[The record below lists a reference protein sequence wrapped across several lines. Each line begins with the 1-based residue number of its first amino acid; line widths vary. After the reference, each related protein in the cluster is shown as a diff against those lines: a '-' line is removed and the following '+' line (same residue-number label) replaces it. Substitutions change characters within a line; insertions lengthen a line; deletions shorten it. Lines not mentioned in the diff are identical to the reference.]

1 MVQKRENSMEIKSND
16 GKYRILHASL
26 HRVVKLRANAP
37 FTHSFALQ
45 LTVVYT
51 FFAPNLHC
59 VNWVLEIFIYFL
71 LILNSQWFAGE
82 ATKAK

>member
-1 MVQKRENSMEIKSND
+1 MEIKSKG

-26 HRVVKLRANAP
+26 HRVIKLRVNAL
-37 FTHSFALQ
+37 FTHSFSLQ

-59 VNWVLEIFIYFL
+59 VNWVLEIFI
-71 LILNSQWFAGE
+71 ILF
-82 ATKAK
+82 